1 MILPGGTLGILGGGQ
16 LARMLSLEARRMG
29 YRTVVW
35 SGTATAEPTVGVSD
49 VVILKPFDDAEALA
63 EFCGQVDVATV
74 EFENIPLETLREV
87 EEKTPL
93 YPSSESIKVSQHR
106 SREKTFLR
114 ENEIPCA
121 PFAMVSSLAE
131 LEAAYAEIGPV
142 GVLKTAAFGYDG
154 KGQVKL
160 SSASAS
166 ELAEAWESVGEEPSV
181 LEGFIDFDCEIS
193 VLVARG
199 GDGEC
204 VSFPPVENQHRH
216 HILDFTIAPARV
228 AEATLE
234 EAQAIAERLA
244 QALDYRGLLAVEFFV
259 ESAGGVLVNEMAPRP
274 HNSGHFS
281 LDGCVTS
288 QFEQQLRA
296 VVGLP
301 LGSPELLGPTV
312 MVNLLGD
319 MWHGEPGALDTEAI
333 LATEGAK
340 LHLYG
345 KSDPGTRRK
354 LGHVNLLGG
363 SDVLGRAERLKSR
376 LLR

>member
-16 LARMLSLEARRMG
+16 LARMLSIDARRMG

-35 SGTATAEPTVGVSD
+35 SGTPTAEPTIGVSD
-49 VVILKPFDDAEALA
+49 LVILKPFDDAEALV
-63 EFCGQVDVATV
+63 EFCSQVDVATV
-74 EFENIPLETLREV
+74 EFENIPLETLRAV
-87 EEKTPL
+87 EEKTAL
-93 YPSSESIKVSQHR
+93 YPSSESIGVSQHR
-106 SREKTFLR
+106 SREKTFLS
-114 ENEIPCA
+114 ENFIPCA
-121 PFAMVSSLAE
+121 PYAMVNSLSE
-131 LEAAYAEIGPV
+131 LEAAYAKVGPT

-160 SSASAS
+160 TAADQ
-166 ELAEAWESVGEEPSV
+166 LAEAWETVGGQPSV
-181 LEGFIDFDCEIS
+181 LEGFVDFDCEIS

-199 GDGEC
+199 AEGKC

-228 AEATLE
+228 GESVLAEA
-234 EAQAIAERLA
+234 QSIAERLA
-244 QALDYRGLLAVEFFV
+244 EALDYRGLLAVEFFV
-259 ESAGGVLVNEMAPRP
+259 EKSGRVLVNEMAPRP

-281 LDGCVTS
+281 MNGCVTS

-301 LGSPELLGPTV
+301 LGSTELLSPTV

-319 MWHGEPGALDTEAI
+319 MWHGEPRTLDTSAI

-345 KSDPGTRRK
+345 KAGPGERRK
-354 LGHVNLLGG
+354 LGHVNLVGG
-363 SDVLGRAERLKSR
+363 EGVLARAEALKEK
-376 LLR
+376 LLSE